1 MVISINPRNPQKRHL
16 DKIVEVLKNGGVIIY
31 PTDTYYG
38 FGASLMSSDA
48 IDKLYKLKKQEKNK
62 FYSFILP
69 DLKNISEYAMVSDYA
84 FKALKYHLPGPYTF
98 ILPASRV
105 IPKKLWSKRK
115 TVGIRIPDNK
125 ISTAIAKEL
134 GHPIVNTTLL
144 DKKDEGI
151 FNPDLIDKEL
161 ENKVD
166 LVVNGGIIEPQQS
179 TVIDLTNDSP
189 EIIREGAGSID
200 WFK

>member
-38 FGASLMSSDA
+38 FGASLLSSEA

>member
-38 FGASLMSSDA
+38 FGASLLSSEA

-151 FNPDLIDKEL
+151 YNPDLIDKEL

-166 LVVNGGIIEPQQS
+166 LVVNGGIIEPHPS

>member
-1 MVISINPRNPQKRHL
+1 MVISINPKNPQQKHL
-16 DKIVEVLKNGGVIIY
+16 DTIVEVLVSGGVIIY
-31 PTDTYYG
+31 PTDTFYG
-38 FGASLMSSDA
+38 FGASLLNTDA
-48 IDKLYKLKKQEKNK
+48 IEKLYRLKRQEKNK

-69 DLKNISEYAMVSDYA
+69 DLKSISEYAMVSDYA

-125 ISTAIAKEL
+125 ISVAIANGLE
-134 GHPIVNTTLL
+134 HPIVSTTVL
-144 DKKDEGI
+144 DKSGEGI
-151 FNPDLIDKEL
+151 FNPDFIDKEL

-166 LVVNGGIIEPQQS
+166 LVVHGGIITPHQS
-179 TVIDLTNDSP
+179 SVVDLTDSAP
-189 EIIREGAGSID
+189 VIIREGAGSIE

>member
-1 MVISINPRNPQKRHL
+1 
-16 DKIVEVLKNGGVIIY
+16 
-31 PTDTYYG
+31 
-38 FGASLMSSDA
+38 
-48 IDKLYKLKKQEKNK
+48 
-62 FYSFILP
+62 
-69 DLKNISEYAMVSDYA
+69 MVSDYA

-151 FNPDLIDKEL
+151 YNPDLIDKEL

-166 LVVNGGIIEPQQS
+166 LVVNGGIIEPHPS

>member
-1 MVISINPRNPQKRHL
+1 MVISINPKNPQKKHL
-16 DKIVEVLKNGGVIIY
+16 DTIVEVLLNGGVIIY
-31 PTDTYYG
+31 PTDTFYG
-38 FGASLMSSDA
+38 YGASLLNTDA
-48 IDKLYKLKKQEKNK
+48 IDKLYRLKRQEKNK

-115 TVGIRIPDNK
+115 TVGVRIPDNK
-125 ISTAIAKEL
+125 ISVAIANALE
-134 GHPIVNTTLL
+134 HPIVNTTVL
-144 DKKDEGI
+144 DKAGEGI
-151 FNPDLIDKEL
+151 SNPDLINKEL
-161 ENKVD
+161 ENSVD
-166 LVVNGGIIEPQQS
+166 LVIHGGMITPHQS
-179 TVIDLTNDSP
+179 SVVDLTGDSP
-189 EIIREGAGSID
+189 EIIREGAGPVD